1 MDATAI
7 DHVNLRIPAD
17 GLDAAVGFYRD
28 ALGFDVENRDLFES
42 GEKPFFSV
50 RLTPAS
56 VIHLRPAEDFEPP
69 AETAFDHVAIEFAHD
84 IDELRDHLEAAG
96 VEIDRRLEPLG
107 GDGRRTRG
115 VRHRPVRLHAGT
127 ESRARR
133 RLSLTART
141 ARPSPSLS
149 APPGAGV
156 PRRCAARRPSRRR
169 WSPSR
174 YRAGGRS
181 SRRRG
186 PVGA

>member
-1 MDATAI
+1 MAAAQIFTTRGRDGAGMDATAI

-84 IDELRDHLEAAG
+84 IDELCDHLEAAG

-107 GDGRRTRG
+107 ATG
-115 VRHRPVRLHAGT
+115 V
-127 ESRARR
+127 
-133 RLSLTART
+133 
-141 ARPSPSLS
+141 
-149 APPGAGV
+149 APAVYVTDPFGYTLELK
-156 PRRCAARRPSRRR
+156 AAPD
-169 WSPSR
+169 
-174 YRAGGRS
+174 AD
-181 SRRRG
+181 
-186 PVGA
+186 